1 MCWSGWRCL
10 LGSSTAYM
18 LQLSGRLALRISA
31 SSQILAFCAAT
42 AISQR
47 HPFSVVGFFTYNGLP
62 VEFHLILK
70 NNEIALCRLLKGLER
85 KAWLIRI
92 ACLDTIY
99 CLSIF
104 ISTCSKSASQLG
116 RHGANINP
124 TAFHP
129 PPTTTPLQ
137 F

>member
-1 MCWSGWRCL
+1 MFEYSGVVTLLLTNPILVAKTRLCL
-10 LGSSTAYM
+10 QYESTSSNKLNSKYYTGM
-18 LQLSGRLALRISA
+18 VDCLSKTYKSE
-31 SSQILAFCAAT
+31 
-42 AISQR
+42 
-47 HPFSVVGFFTYNGLP
+47 GFKGFYKVNHSE
-62 VEFHLILK
+62 V
-70 NNEIALCRLLKGLER
+70 ALLKGLER